1 MMVRCATEL
10 RPGFA
15 RSMYVLSIPSPLGV
29 VQTTC
34 GVHGTPQYANF
45 DDFQGCQTFP
55 FAKDYN
61 GDWKFWEILDD
72 LDAQGCQF
80 GYFVMYLWIIN
91 HNKAIRTDLNFRIVP
106 QNFELITD
114 LVLKD
119 RKTVYVSKVDTSLYM

>member
-1 MMVRCATEL
+1 MVRCATEL
-10 RPGFA
+10 RPGFV

-34 GVHGTPQYANF
+34 GVHGTPQYVIF

-72 LDAQGCQF
+72 LGAQGCQF
-80 GYFVMYLWIIN
+80 SYFYDVFVD
-91 HNKAIRTDLNFRIVP
+91 NK
-106 QNFELITD
+106 
-114 LVLKD
+114 
-119 RKTVYVSKVDTSLYM
+119 S